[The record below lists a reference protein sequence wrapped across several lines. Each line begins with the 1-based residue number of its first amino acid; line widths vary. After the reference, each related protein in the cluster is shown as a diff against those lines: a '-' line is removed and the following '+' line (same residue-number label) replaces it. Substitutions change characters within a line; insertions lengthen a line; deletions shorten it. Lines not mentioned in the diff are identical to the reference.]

1 MHARGRRKFQWL
13 NGALPDCLGAE
24 MAMQAI
30 RRDTRLCGT
39 RRGAIALQVEG
50 KPTQALQ
57 GRVGVSG
64 VMRSLGGINFPK
76 PGPGCRPPQKPQGA
90 QAGY

>member
-1 MHARGRRKFQWL
+1 
-13 NGALPDCLGAE
+13 
-24 MAMQAI
+24 MAWRAI
-30 RRDTRLCGT
+30 RRDTRLGGP

-50 KPTQALQ
+50 KPTQAWQ
-57 GRVGVSG
+57 GRVGVGG

-76 PGPGCRPPQKPQGA
+76 PWPAGLPQKPQGA